1 MTRRKRRRGDIVVA
15 KILYLLVI
23 LIHVYIVVLEM
34 VLWKQ
39 RAARVFR
46 MPQALVVQTASLAS
60 NQGLYN
66 LFLVAAL
73 VLGWA
78 LPDPA
83 LAAAFALYGLGCVA
97 VAGLWGAFTVSPRI
111 ALVQTVPAV
120 LALAARY
127 LA

>member
-1 MTRRKRRRGDIVVA
+1 MMA
-15 KILYLLVI
+15 KVLYALVI

-34 VLWKQ
+34 VLWKR

-46 MPQALVVQTASLAS
+46 LPQALVVQTASMAS

-73 VLGWA
+73 VLGWI
-78 LPDPA
+78 LPDPQVA
-83 LAAAFALYGLGCVA
+83 SAFAIYGLACVA
-97 VAGLWGAFTVSPRI
+97 IAGIWGALTVSPRI
-111 ALVQTVPAV
+111 ALVQTLPAV

-127 LA
+127 FG